1 MELGRKDVTN
11 RFSASAYADIRFFKG
26 LNYHIIGS
34 YTYTGTDNDD
44 NSGGRR
50 RFNNIDGKMT
60 EVAYTSDNRYNFSLG
75 LNQYNVVAVEHY
87 LTYKLDTEVHS
98 LTAMFGN
105 SMSMERGSWSNASGT
120 DYYAPSIRY
129 TSMAKDQTSRTGYG
143 GFNPEVKKLS
153 YYGRIVYGLYDLF
166 NLTATIRRD
175 GNSNFAKSK
184 RWGTFPSVAAAW
196 RIKDTFMQNV
206 DAISNLKLRAGWGQT
221 GNAGGVAGKSTYAL
235 SNSGVRYNFYTNN
248 GLGKGSASSGFYAP
262 LVDTN
267 ITWEP
272 NEQINVGLDLGLLD
286 GDLDITV
293 DYFIR
298 KTTDLLL
305 WRSIRPSSGY
315 KMVYTNYGDIENKGF
330 EFTATYRKYLGNDWS
345 LNATLTGSTI
355 KNKVTDMP
363 NSPIYRTAK
372 GGNSTYASRST
383 VDDMMAD
390 NSNTYQVDGGALWDN
405 HSISTVGYAVG
416 SYWGWRVDR
425 LIKTEEDLK
434 EAKRRGQTKAKIGDY
449 MFKDLDGKTDA
460 NGNLVCD
467 DGDRE
472 VIGDGFPALNF
483 GLNIGLTYKNWDFAL
498 FAYGELGKKI
508 LSYSAMRLS
517 MITTSDDN
525 TTAAILKSSYD
536 QIYDPVTNPNGTL
549 PAYSF
554 VSENYNQRVSDAW
567 LMNGNFLKISNV
579 QIGYNLNDRA
589 LKALHMQNARI
600 YFAVQ
605 NLATI
610 SPYTKY
616 GDPECGQGSV
626 LLTGLDTG
634 RYPMARTYMLGFNV
648 TF

>member
-1 MELGRKDVTN
+1 
-11 RFSASAYADIRFFKG
+11 
-26 LNYHIIGS
+26 
-34 YTYTGTDNDD
+34 
-44 NSGGRR
+44 
-50 RFNNIDGKMT
+50 
-60 EVAYTSDNRYNFSLG
+60 
-75 LNQYNVVAVEHY
+75 
-87 LTYKLDTEVHS
+87 
-98 LTAMFGN
+98 
-105 SMSMERGSWSNASGT
+105 
-120 DYYAPSIRY
+120 
-129 TSMAKDQTSRTGYG
+129 
-143 GFNPEVKKLS
+143 
-153 YYGRIVYGLYDLF
+153 
-166 NLTATIRRD
+166 
-175 GNSNFAKSK
+175 
-184 RWGTFPSVAAAW
+184 
-196 RIKDTFMQNV
+196 MQNV

-434 EAKRRGQTKAKIGDY
+434 EAKRRGQTKARIGDY